1 MKILFYTSTLVVLLT
16 ATKCHKPPNTKP
28 YYSMD
33 SVFKKNFIQGWQ
45 GSIWIYTDSLGI
57 YYDTV
62 TLLSAS
68 KDIGTAGKNYEGE
81 GYSTHYDAS
90 NCDDYFITMST
101 QPAYNGIDTMYN
113 FDLDDNLGSN
123 FQFSMVKGE
132 YIQAR
137 GKIQFLD
144 SIIVLG
150 KKYYN
155 VVKLYGGS
163 AIGTAIIDPNIGIIY
178 KEAWSKR
185 PSMGIKKF
193 YLKEYHLK

>member
-1 MKILFYTSTLVVLLT
+1 MKTLFYASTLLLLLT
-16 ATKCHKPPNTKP
+16 ATKCHKPAIAKP

-33 SVFKKNFIQGWQ
+33 PVFKKNFIQGWQ
-45 GSIWIYTDSLGI
+45 GSTWIYSDSLGT

-62 TLLSAS
+62 ILLSAS
-68 KDIGTAGKNYEGE
+68 KETGTAGKNYEGE

-90 NCDDYFITMST
+90 NCDDYFIRMST
-101 QPAYNGIDTMYN
+101 QPAYNGTDTMYN
-113 FDLDDNLGSN
+113 FDLDDNLGNN
-123 FQFSMVKGE
+123 FQFFMVKGQ
-132 YIQAR
+132 YTQTNGR
-137 GKIQFLD
+137 IQFID
-144 SIIVLG
+144 SITVLG

-155 VVKLYGGS
+155 VLKLYGGS